1 VIWRPR
7 PASELASRR
16 ASCSLGGT
24 QARARACCAEASLQ
38 AGAGIGQGVLAACVR
53 DARALCRRSALGRG
67 WASLRV
73 CPPVAAPSDM
83 AIRFLL
89 RRGCVCQWPGSPL
102 GSPCCVWR
110 RPCSRQAIAYSA
122 PLRPGTVV
130 AARPLSAA
138 SGSGATRRADRQ
150 RRQRLGCSAAGWA
163 LAAMARSLVR
173 GAAHR
178 RVGPAVRDDAACG
191 WRAGGGSAAACPR
204 RRARCRRAVGPRQGF
219 STESFLE
226 GFRKTAHSGVPP

>member
-1 VIWRPR
+1 M
-7 PASELASRR
+7 
-16 ASCSLGGT
+16 
-24 QARARACCAEASLQ
+24 
-38 AGAGIGQGVLAACVR
+38 LAACVR

-138 SGSGATRRADRQ
+138 SGSGATRRADRR

-163 LAAMARSLVR
+163 LAAIWRGRSCEAQLTGAWARPC
-173 GAAHR
+173 AMM
-178 RVGPAVRDDAACG
+178 
-191 WRAGGGSAAACPR
+191 
-204 RRARCRRAVGPRQGF
+204 RRAVGA
-219 STESFLE
+219 
-226 GFRKTAHSGVPP
+226 TAVGRRRRGRGAGHAAGAVGASPGLQH